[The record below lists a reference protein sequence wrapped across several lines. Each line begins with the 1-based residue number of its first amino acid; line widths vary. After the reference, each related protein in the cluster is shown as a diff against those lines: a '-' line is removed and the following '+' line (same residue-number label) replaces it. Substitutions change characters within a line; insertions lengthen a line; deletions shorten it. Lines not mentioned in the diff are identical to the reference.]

1 MSTTPKITDR
11 GAWLCFVA
19 AAAICCAAL
28 LLSGP
33 APARAGA
40 QKCGNATATLGD
52 GKKKIRDGVEC
63 LIAKAR
69 AKAHHHSLKE
79 NGLVRGV
86 SKAHAKT
93 MVRTNCFRHVCTG
106 EGSIQTRLRQA
117 GYLDGVTTYGFGED
131 TGCAKTPKA
140 MVAAWL
146 ESAYHRKNLL
156 GKNFRDIG
164 TGLAKGAP
172 EVQPA
177 CQGKGFMTFSV
188 LFTWRKG

>member
-1 MSTTPKITDR
+1 M
-11 GAWLCFVA
+11 A

-28 LLSGP
+28 LLT
-33 APARAGA
+33 APTQAHAGS

-52 GKKKIRDGVEC
+52 GKKKVRNGVEC

-69 AKAHHHSLKE
+69 TKAHRHSLKKD
-79 NGLVRGV
+79 GSVRGV

-93 MVRTNCFRHVCTG
+93 MVKTNCFRHVCTG
-106 EGSIQTRLRQA
+106 EGSIQTRLKES
-117 GYLDGVTTYGFGED
+117 GYLDGVRTYGFGED

-140 MVAAWL
+140 MVTAWL
-146 ESAYHRKNLL
+146 ESGYHRKNLL
-156 GKNFRDIG
+156 GRKFRDIG
-164 TGLAKGAP
+164 TGITKGAP